1 MTVFSQPARIPVAQ
15 HAVLLGAQLSLA
27 GIGLS
32 TDLAAIRTV
41 GLRPLLLGGLLSVLV
56 AGTTLTTMALTGHLG

>member
-1 MTVFSQPARIPVAQ
+1 M
-15 HAVLLGAQLSLA
+15 LLGAQLSLA

-32 TDLAAIRTV
+32 TDLAAIRTA
-41 GLRPLLLGGLLSVLV
+41 GLRPLLLGGLLSVLI